1 MPQLTQSSEC
11 SRDVALHVR
20 GHEKQEWQDPFD
32 PHEEALFVHNLGP
45 GHKLLL
51 NKFNVVAHHCLVVT
65 KSGLCALAHCFAC
78 RSAAVMPMPTWHAF
92 LACAVIFN
100 IRQSE

>member
-1 MPQLTQSSEC
+1 
-11 SRDVALHVR
+11 
-20 GHEKQEWQDPFD
+20 
-32 PHEEALFVHNLGP
+32 
-45 GHKLLL
+45 
-51 NKFNVVAHHCLVVT
+51 
-65 KSGLCALAHCFAC
+65 LAHCFAC